1 MRAVARR
8 RGQAF
13 AYIVQQAIPPG
24 HGGQTCSS
32 GFDTVEA
39 VVVTSLFVFSKRRR
53 AKRNPN
59 VAVANAR
66 VVRFLGVLARLLH
79 ETKLLL
85 FNN

>member
-1 MRAVARR
+1 MA
-8 RGQAF
+8 G
-13 AYIVQQAIPPG
+13 AILKG
-24 HGGQTCSS
+24 VMVGNDSDGTS
-32 GFDTVEA
+32 GMVE

-53 AKRNPN
+53 AKCKPN
-59 VAVANAR
+59 VAVANTR

>member
-1 MRAVARR
+1 M
-8 RGQAF
+8 
-13 AYIVQQAIPPG
+13 
-24 HGGQTCSS
+24 
-32 GFDTVEA
+32 
-39 VVVTSLFVFSKRRR
+39 FVFSKRRR
-53 AKRNPN
+53 AKCKPN